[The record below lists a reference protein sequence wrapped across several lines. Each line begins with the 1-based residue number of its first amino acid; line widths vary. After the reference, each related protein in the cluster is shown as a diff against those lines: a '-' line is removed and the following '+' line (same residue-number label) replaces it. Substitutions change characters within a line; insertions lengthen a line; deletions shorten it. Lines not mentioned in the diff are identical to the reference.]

1 MLSMLPQ
8 ALVNGMLTG
17 GLYALIAVGLTLT
30 FGVMR
35 FINLFHGELLMIGM
49 LITFWLFQL
58 FGIDPLISLVVVSL
72 VLFLFGLA
80 LQRLLIRRV
89 MRQPEMNQVLLT
101 LGISIFLS
109 SAVQLVFGAR
119 IREVKGF
126 SSQIILNFGNVYVN
140 LHYLISFGIVVI
152 ISALLYLLLMRS
164 GTGRGIR
171 AMVQDRDA
179 AQLVGVDVERLSM
192 LTMGIG
198 SAAAGAAGS
207 LLLPIYFL
215 YPQVGWAFLLKAF
228 IVVVL
233 GGLGS
238 FTGALAGGLI
248 LGVVEALSATYFSAG
263 YQNAA
268 GFAIFILVL
277 LLRPSGLLGGSRL

>member
-1 MLSMLPQ
+1 MLPQ
-8 ALVNGMLTG
+8 AIVNGVLTG

-49 LITFWLFQL
+49 FVTFWLYQL
-58 FGIDPLISLVVVSL
+58 FGIDPLVSL
-72 VLFLFGLA
+72 PAAAVVLFLLGL
-80 LQRLLIRRV
+80 LMQRFLINPV
-89 MRQPEMNQVLLT
+89 LKQPEINQVLLT
-101 LGISIFLS
+101 LGTSIFLYS
-109 SAVQLVFGAR
+109 VVQLIFGAR
-119 IREVKGF
+119 IRQARSF
-126 SSQIILNFGNVYVN
+126 SSEIILNLGGVSVN
-140 LHYLISFGIVVI
+140 LHYLISFGIVVV
-152 ISALLYLLLMRS
+152 ISGLLYLLLMHS
-164 GTGRGIR
+164 DLGKGIR
-171 AMVQDRDA
+171 AMVQDRMA
-179 AQLVGVDVERLSM
+179 AQLVGINVARLSM

-198 SAAAGAAGS
+198 AAAAGAAGS

-268 GFAIFILVL
+268 GFAIFILIL
-277 LLRPSGLLGGSRL
+277 LLRPSGLLGGTRL